1 MNLQNILHEIEQVD
15 TDVIERLDHMSR
27 RHMFSG
33 LLKKAVVA
41 GSAAAPVAL
50 GTLLNKAYGDHL
62 TVAYDVLNF
71 ALTLE
76 YLEAEYYNVALA
88 TPGFLNGEARTTIM
102 QITKHENAHVAL
114 LRTALG
120 SNAVAKPK
128 FDLTYGGLYPDTFSN
143 YRTFLTQAAGF
154 EDVGVRAYKGQAPRL
169 MPTPDFLTIALQ
181 IHSVEALHAA
191 KVRYLAGQ
199 KGWITLS
206 PPGLP
211 YAEEDKVSQGGV
223 NLVTATGYS
232 AERVSEAF
240 DEPLTKDQILTIVK
254 PYFV

>member
-15 TDVIERLDHMSR
+15 TDVVDRLDHMSR
-27 RHMFSG
+27 RHMFSS
-33 LLKKAVVA
+33 LVKKAVVA
-41 GSAAAPVAL
+41 GSAAAPVVLAS
-50 GTLLNKAYGDHL
+50 LLNKTYGQSSV
-62 TVAYDVLNF
+62 VAEVLNF

-76 YLEAEYYNVALA
+76 YLEAEYYNVSLA

-114 LRTALG
+114 LKGALG
-120 SNAVAKPK
+120 SAAVAKPK
-128 FDLTYGGLYPDTFSN
+128 FDLTYGGAYPDTFSN

-154 EDVGVRAYKGQAPRL
+154 EDTGVRAYKGQAPRL
-169 MPTPDFLTIALQ
+169 MSTPDVLTIALQ

-206 PPGLP
+206 PPGLT

-254 PYFV
+254 PYFA

>member
-15 TDVIERLDHMSR
+15 ADVVDRLDHMSR
-27 RHMFSG
+27 RHMFSS
-33 LLKKAVVA
+33 LMKKAVVA
-41 GSAAAPVAL
+41 GSAAAPVAMAS
-50 GTLLNKAYGDHL
+50 LLNKTYGQSS
-62 TVAYDVLNF
+62 VVGEVLNF

-76 YLEAEYYNVALA
+76 YLEAEYYNVSLA
-88 TPGFLNGEARTTIM
+88 TPGFLNGEARTTIA

-114 LRTALG
+114 LRGALG
-120 SNAVAKPK
+120 SAAVSKPK
-128 FDLTYGGLYPDTFSN
+128 FDLTYGGAYPDTFSN
-143 YRTFLTQAAGF
+143 YRTFLTQASGF

-169 MPTPDFLTIALQ
+169 MPTPDVLTIALQ

-191 KVRYLAGQ
+191 KVRYLAGL

-206 PPGLP
+206 PPGLA

-223 NLVTATGYS
+223 NLVSATGYS

-240 DEPLTKDQILTIVK
+240 DEPLTKDQVLAIVK
-254 PYFV
+254 PYFA